1 MVVAVVVTDFVTV
14 AVLIVVGVL
23 VKCTLC
29 GEGGQ
34 EGGGG
39 GDAGG
44 GGGGDS
50 GVFASG
56 GGAGQKK
63 NHYNHV

>member
-1 MVVAVVVTDFVTV
+1 MVMTDFVMVAVV
-14 AVLIVVGVL
+14 IVVGVL

-29 GEGGQ
+29 GEGGG

-39 GDAGG
+39 GHA

-50 GVFASG
+50 GGMASG
-56 GGAGQKK
+56 GGAGQNKD
-63 NHYNHV
+63 HYNHV

>member
-1 MVVAVVVTDFVTV
+1 MVVTAFVMVAVV
-14 AVLIVVGVL
+14 IVVGVL

-29 GEGGQ
+29 GEGGE

-44 GGGGDS
+44 GGGGNS
-50 GVFASG
+50 G
-56 GGAGQKK
+56 
-63 NHYNHV
+63 